1 MMCSRVISLSFTL
14 PMLLLYR
21 FPSCFR
27 SRSPLEPMYAVLGAA
42 DSYPH
47 IPQRPTI
54 TT

>member
-1 MMCSRVISLSFTL
+1 MMCSRVLVLSLSFTL

-27 SRSPLEPMYAVLGAA
+27 FRSMYAVLGAA

-47 IPQRPTI
+47 IPQHPT
-54 TT
+54 TTT